1 MFLPGDDVTMT
12 RRADRTEQLTDSP
25 LTRSRRPYRD
35 HGLPIGAPYS
45 NQIRSNAFV
54 EVKHVDHL
62 STRSSGE
69 GGTVGYADLSVE
81 AERLKSLA
89 RDLDAMQEVLTKQLL
104 RMDEIVD
111 AIEARWR
118 GPAAEAYRARHRAAA
133 EDAVTI
139 RGTMKLLAKTV
150 SYVVR
155 RTSRL

>member
-1 MFLPGDDVTMT
+1 MG
-12 RRADRTEQLTDSP
+12 
-25 LTRSRRPYRD
+25 
-35 HGLPIGAPYS
+35 
-45 NQIRSNAFV
+45 N
-54 EVKHVDHL
+54 
-62 STRSSGE
+62 
-69 GGTVGYADLSVE
+69 ADLSVE

-139 RGTMKLLAKTV
+139 RGTMKLLAEAMRLSEGGFTAQELEVLQQFRRVQAGADV
-150 SYVVR
+150 SAEADALSTPNVAPVTAPR
-155 RTSRL
+155 SRIADL